1 MFLEILFDFFESI
14 KLEAAGGNWI
24 SIASAGQSGEHLALS
39 KVGKCIFQ
47 HLIMSLFYLF
57 KKTMCSFMMT

>member
-14 KLEAAGGNWI
+14 KLEAAGDNWI

-39 KVGKCIFQ
+39 KVA
-47 HLIMSLFYLF
+47 SSS
-57 KKTMCSFMMT
+57 T

>member
-24 SIASAGQSGEHLALS
+24 SIASDGHLALS
-39 KVGKCIFQ
+39 KVG
-47 HLIMSLFYLF
+47 
-57 KKTMCSFMMT
+57 